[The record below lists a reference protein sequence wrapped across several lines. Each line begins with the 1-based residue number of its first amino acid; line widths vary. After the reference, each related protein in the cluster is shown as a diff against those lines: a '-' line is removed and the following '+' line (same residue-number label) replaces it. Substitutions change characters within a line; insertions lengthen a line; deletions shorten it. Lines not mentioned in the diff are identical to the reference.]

1 MVSIEDALTLKL
13 SEERAGRTLPEP
25 LVEVLVKY
33 LIEDC
38 LIKDVTKVKLDD
50 LVSTGRDAWSSI
62 MSSLLHTE
70 CIRMT

>member
-1 MVSIEDALTLKL
+1 MASIEDALTLKL
-13 SEERAGRTLPEP
+13 SEERVGRTLPEP

-50 LVSTGRDAWSSI
+50 LVLLGASSR
-62 MSSLLHTE
+62 SQSDE
-70 CIRMT
+70 RGGAAEA